1 MITTIQRF
9 NVHNFTVEEVQAID
23 KTLQILTDIQNA
35 YDENDVLSNVNDG
48 EIIAVEELARVKGI
62 LSFIFMNRVVEVNS
76 Q

>member
-23 KTLQILTDIQNA
+23 KTLQILTDFQNT
-35 YDENDVLSNVNDG
+35 YDEKDVLSNVNDG
-48 EIIAVEELARVKGI
+48 EIIAIEELARVKGI
-62 LSFIFMNRVVEVNS
+62 LSFIFMNRMVEVNS